1 MSNSPLVDYVAISP
15 NSSNP
20 RNNKIKKITIHH
32 MAGNLS
38 VETCGRVFNGTSRQ
52 ASSNYG
58 IGSDGRVGMYVEE
71 KNRAWTSSS
80 PSNDNQAIT
89 IEVAN
94 DGGANTNWHVSD
106 KALAKLI
113 DLCVDICKRNG
124 IASLNYTGDSSGNLT
139 RHNMF
144 ANTTCPGPY
153 LQSKFPYIASE
164 VNKRL
169 NASNNTTNN
178 NPTPK
183 PSEDNVYTVVKGD
196 TLSGIASKYG
206 TTYQKLAEY
215 NRISNP
221 NLIIVGQKIRIPNS
235 TSSSS
240 IPNTLNV
247 GDRVKIIGKGN
258 GASDGSSNTAGGIGW
273 ERQILKIHNG
283 KKYPYQVG
291 NSTGT
296 TGFYQASALQK
307 I

>member
-1 MSNSPLVDYVAISP
+1 MSNSSLVNYTAISP

-38 VETCGRVFNGTSRQ
+38 VETCGRVFNGKNRQ

-124 IASLNYTGDSSGNLT
+124 IASLNYTGDANGNLT

-169 NASNNTTNN
+169 NGSSASVPSNDISSKSVDELAKEVIAGKYGNGDARKNALGSRYGEVQARVNEMLKGSTPTSAPTNN
-178 NPTPK
+178 ESNS
-183 PSEDNVYTVVKGD
+183 SELLDLVRKTIRGD
-196 TLSGIASKYG
+196 F
-206 TTYQKLAEY
+206 
-215 NRISNP
+215 
-221 NLIIVGQKIRIPNS
+221 
-235 TSSSS
+235 
-240 IPNTLNV
+240 
-247 GDRVKIIGKGN
+247 GN
-258 GASDGSSNTAGGIGW
+258 GDARRNALGSRYDEVQKQVNANIKAGLTRWDNIK
-273 ERQILKIHNG
+273 L
-283 KKYPYQVG
+283 
-291 NSTGT
+291 
-296 TGFYQASALQK
+296 F
-307 I
+307 